1 MISAPVDWASHPTD
15 PEKVKYASAHDFR
28 RAFGVRWAAFEAL
41 QRVFAGP
48 FANSFA
54 NGATSGCVEATP
66 PKERSVLENTNRN
79 QTRPGPI
86 RTDDQG
92 IMRTNAADC
101 ETIRNFG
108 VA

>member
-1 MISAPVDWASHPTD
+1 M
-15 PEKVKYASAHDFR
+15 KYASAHDFR